1 VSGERTLVGA
11 ARSRY
16 PGEMVRRWLALVPVA
31 AGVLPAQNQVLDVVD
46 GETLYRGGWLV
57 STSIDIDREESLWA
71 GNRRV
76 DDPDAQ
82 HRTRVTTTT
91 GVQYGLRH
99 DLQIGFAVPY
109 VNDDYASNDGDSRT
123 EGLGDVELLAKW
135 RFRGSEAI
143 LFVLMFGSF
152 IPIGLFLFP
161 LTVIFDRLGLSSS
174 LAGLIVVYVIYS
186 LPTALFFKNYFVGF
200 PGELIKAARID
211 GAGLFR
217 IFWSVVLPTARPI
230 LMVVVI
236 MSFTNIWNDF
246 LFALVL
252 APYDSQTVT
261 VGLNNLINVVEE
273 RAEYNV
279 HMAAAL
285 IAALPTALVYVV
297 AGKYF
302 VRGLTA
308 GAVKG

>member
-1 VSGERTLVGA
+1 MKHESGFSRVLIYAALALALGFFALPAWFALVNSFKPLDEIYAGNVFGLPQVWTLQAWGKAWSSACTGA
-11 ARSRY
+11 GECAGLSRY
-16 PGEMVRRWLALVPVA
+16 FINSLLTVVPA
-31 AGVLPAQNQVLDVVD
+31 TAIG
-46 GETLYRGGWLV
+46 TLWGCFNG
-57 STSIDIDREESLWA
+57 
-71 GNRRV
+71 
-76 DDPDAQ
+76 
-82 HRTRVTTTT
+82 
-91 GVQYGLRH
+91 
-99 DLQIGFAVPY
+99 Y
-109 VNDDYASNDGDSRT
+109 V
-123 EGLGDVELLAKW
+123 LAKW
-135 RFRGSEAI
+135 RFARSEAV

-161 LTVIFDRLGLSSS
+161 LTVIFDRMGLSNS
-174 LAGLIVVYVIYS
+174 LAGLVIVYVIYS

-217 IFWSVVLPTARPI
+217 IFWSIVLPTARPI

-252 APYDSQTVT
+252 APSESQTVT

-279 HMAAAL
+279 HMASAI
-285 IAALPTALVYVV
+285 IAALPTALVYVA
-297 AGKYF
+297 AGKHF
-302 VRGLTA
+302 VRGLTS

>member
-1 VSGERTLVGA
+1 MKPKRGPARFFVYAVLALALGFFALPAWFALVNSFKPLDEIYAGNVFGLPRLWTVEPWVKAWSQSCTGAGECQGLSGYFLNSLMVVVPATLVG
-11 ARSRY
+11 
-16 PGEMVRRWLALVPVA
+16 
-31 AGVLPAQNQVLDVVD
+31 
-46 GETLYRGGWLV
+46 TLWGCFNG
-57 STSIDIDREESLWA
+57 
-71 GNRRV
+71 
-76 DDPDAQ
+76 
-82 HRTRVTTTT
+82 
-91 GVQYGLRH
+91 
-99 DLQIGFAVPY
+99 Y
-109 VNDDYASNDGDSRT
+109 V
-123 EGLGDVELLAKW
+123 LAKW
-135 RFRGSEAI
+135 RFARSEAV

-161 LTVIFDRLGLSSS
+161 LTVIFDRLGLSNS
-174 LAGLIVVYVIYS
+174 LAGLVVIYVIYS

-217 IFWSVVLPTARPI
+217 IFWSIVLPTARPI
-230 LMVVVI
+230 MMVVVI

-252 APYDSQTVT
+252 APSDNQTVT
-261 VGLNNLINVVEE
+261 VGLNNLLNVVEE

-297 AGKYF
+297 AGKQF
-302 VRGLTA
+302 VRGLTS

>member
-1 VSGERTLVGA
+1 
-11 ARSRY
+11 
-16 PGEMVRRWLALVPVA
+16 
-31 AGVLPAQNQVLDVVD
+31 
-46 GETLYRGGWLV
+46 
-57 STSIDIDREESLWA
+57 
-71 GNRRV
+71 
-76 DDPDAQ
+76 
-82 HRTRVTTTT
+82 
-91 GVQYGLRH
+91 
-99 DLQIGFAVPY
+99 
-109 VNDDYASNDGDSRT
+109 
-123 EGLGDVELLAKW
+123 
-135 RFRGSEAI
+135 
-143 LFVLMFGSF
+143 MFGSF

-252 APYDSQTVT
+252 APSDSQTVT
-261 VGLNNLINVVEE
+261 VGLNNLITVVED
-273 RAEYNV
+273 RPEYNV

-285 IAALPTALVYVV
+285 IAALPTAIVYAV
-297 AGKYF
+297 AGKHF
-302 VRGLTA
+302 VKGLTS

>member
-1 VSGERTLVGA
+1 VKSHRLLIHAALLLALGFFALPAWFALVNSFKPLDEIYGGNVFGLPGTWTLEAWGKAWNQACTGA
-11 ARSRY
+11 AECRGLSGY
-16 PGEMVRRWLALVPVA
+16 FVNSLLT
-31 AGVLPAQNQVLDVVD
+31 VLPA
-46 GETLYRGGWLV
+46 T
-57 STSIDIDREESLWA
+57 A
-71 GNRRV
+71 
-76 DDPDAQ
+76 
-82 HRTRVTTTT
+82 
-91 GVQYGLRH
+91 
-99 DLQIGFAVPY
+99 IGTMWGCWNGY
-109 VNDDYASNDGDSRT
+109 I
-123 EGLGDVELLAKW
+123 LAKW
-135 RFRGSEAI
+135 RFKGSEAI

-252 APYDSQTVT
+252 APYDNQTVT

-285 IAALPTALVYVV
+285 IAALPTTIVYVL
-297 AGKYF
+297 AGKHF
-302 VRGLTA
+302 VRGLTS

>member
-1 VSGERTLVGA
+1 MKHESGFSRVLIYAALALALGFFALPAWFALVNSFKPLDEIYAGNVFGLPQVWTLQAWSKAWSSACTGA
-11 ARSRY
+11 GECAGLSRY
-16 PGEMVRRWLALVPVA
+16 FINSLLTVVPA
-31 AGVLPAQNQVLDVVD
+31 TAIG
-46 GETLYRGGWLV
+46 TLWGCFNG
-57 STSIDIDREESLWA
+57 
-71 GNRRV
+71 
-76 DDPDAQ
+76 
-82 HRTRVTTTT
+82 
-91 GVQYGLRH
+91 
-99 DLQIGFAVPY
+99 Y
-109 VNDDYASNDGDSRT
+109 V
-123 EGLGDVELLAKW
+123 LAKW
-135 RFRGSEAI
+135 RFARSEAV

-161 LTVIFDRLGLSSS
+161 LTVIFDRMGLSNS
-174 LAGLIVVYVIYS
+174 LAGLVIVYVIYS

-217 IFWSVVLPTARPI
+217 IFWSIVLPTARPI

-252 APYDSQTVT
+252 APSESQTVT

-279 HMAAAL
+279 HMASAI
-285 IAALPTALVYVV
+285 IAALPTALVYVA
-297 AGKYF
+297 AGKHF
-302 VRGLTA
+302 VRGLTS

>member
-1 VSGERTLVGA
+1 MNPKFNL
-11 ARSRY
+11 SRLAIY
-16 PGEMVRRWLALVPVA
+16 AFLALALVFFC
-31 AGVLPAQNQVLDVVD
+31 LPAWFALVNSFKPLD
-46 GETLYRGGWLV
+46 E
-57 STSIDIDREESLWA
+57 I
-71 GNRRV
+71 
-76 DDPDAQ
+76 
-82 HRTRVTTTT
+82 
-91 GVQYGLRH
+91 
-99 DLQIGFAVPY
+99 
-109 VNDDYASNDGDSRT
+109 YASNVFGLPSVWT
-123 EGLGDVELLAKW
+123 IEPWVKAWGTACTGAPECEGLSRYFLNSVLAVVPSTALAAIWGCFNGYVLAKW
-135 RFRGSEAI
+135 RFRGSEAV

-161 LTVIFDRLGLSSS
+161 LTVIFDRMGLSSS
-174 LAGLIVVYVIYS
+174 LAGLVVVYVVYS
-186 LPTALFFKNYFVGF
+186 LPTTLFFKNYFVGF

-211 GAGLFR
+211 GAGLLR

-236 MSFTNIWNDF
+236 MTFTNVWNDF

-285 IAALPTALVYVV
+285 IAALPTAIVYIV
-297 AGKYF
+297 AGKHF
-302 VRGLTA
+302 VRGLTS

>member
-1 VSGERTLVGA
+1 MKHEAGFSRVMIYAALALALGFFALPAWFALVNSFKPLDEIYAGNVFGLPQVWTVQPWIKAWSSACTGAGECSGL
-11 ARSRY
+11 SRY
-16 PGEMVRRWLALVPVA
+16 FINSLMTVVPATVI
-31 AGVLPAQNQVLDVVD
+31 G
-46 GETLYRGGWLV
+46 TLWGCFNG
-57 STSIDIDREESLWA
+57 
-71 GNRRV
+71 
-76 DDPDAQ
+76 
-82 HRTRVTTTT
+82 
-91 GVQYGLRH
+91 
-99 DLQIGFAVPY
+99 Y
-109 VNDDYASNDGDSRT
+109 V
-123 EGLGDVELLAKW
+123 LAKW
-135 RFRGSEAI
+135 RFRRSEAV

-161 LTVIFDRLGLSSS
+161 LTVIFDRMGLSNS
-174 LAGLIVVYVIYS
+174 LVGLVVVYVIYS

-217 IFWSVVLPTARPI
+217 IFWSIVLPTARPI

-252 APYDSQTVT
+252 APSDSQTVT

-279 HMAAAL
+279 HMASAI
-285 IAALPTALVYVV
+285 IAALPTALVYVA
-297 AGKYF
+297 AGKHF
-302 VRGLTA
+302 VRGLTS

>member
-1 VSGERTLVGA
+1 MKPKLDASRA
-11 ARSRY
+11 AIY
-16 PGEMVRRWLALVPVA
+16 AFLALA
-31 AGVLPAQNQVLDVVD
+31 LLFFCLPA
-46 GETLYRGGWLV
+46 WFALV
-57 STSIDIDREESLWA
+57 NSFKPLEEIYA
-71 GNRRV
+71 GNV
-76 DDPDAQ
+76 FGLPSVWTIEPWVKAWATACTGAPDCRGLSGYFINSVIA
-82 HRTRVTTTT
+82 VVPATT
-91 GVQYGLRH
+91 
-99 DLQIGFAVPY
+99 IAAVWVCFNGY
-109 VNDDYASNDGDSRT
+109 V
-123 EGLGDVELLAKW
+123 LAKW
-135 RFRGSEAI
+135 RFRGSEAV

-161 LTVIFDRLGLSSS
+161 LTVIFDRMGLSSS
-174 LAGLIVVYVIYS
+174 LAGLVVVYVIYS
-186 LPTALFFKNYFVGF
+186 LPTTLFFKNYFVGF

-211 GAGLFR
+211 GAGLLR
-217 IFWSVVLPTARPI
+217 IFWSIVLPTAKPI

-236 MSFTNIWNDF
+236 MTFTNVWNDF

-285 IAALPTALVYVV
+285 IAALPTAVVYIV
-297 AGKYF
+297 AGKHF
-302 VRGLTA
+302 VRGLTS

>member
-1 VSGERTLVGA
+1 MKPSFGPALVAIHATLLIALMFFTLPAWFALVNSFKPLEEIIDGNVFGLPQVWSLAAWSKAWSSACTGAAECAGLSGYFANSVMVVVPATLVGA
-11 ARSRY
+11 
-16 PGEMVRRWLALVPVA
+16 
-31 AGVLPAQNQVLDVVD
+31 
-46 GETLYRGGWLV
+46 
-57 STSIDIDREESLWA
+57 LW
-71 GNRRV
+71 GCFN
-76 DDPDAQ
+76 
-82 HRTRVTTTT
+82 
-91 GVQYGLRH
+91 G
-99 DLQIGFAVPY
+99 Y
-109 VNDDYASNDGDSRT
+109 V
-123 EGLGDVELLAKW
+123 LAKW

-161 LTVIFDRLGLSSS
+161 LTIVFDRLGLSSS
-174 LAGLIVVYVIYS
+174 LAGLAIVYIVYA
-186 LPTALFFKNYFVGF
+186 LPSALFFRNYFVGF

-211 GAGLFR
+211 GAGLMR
-217 IFWSVVLPTARPI
+217 IFWYVVLPTAKPI

-252 APYDSQTVT
+252 APSDSQTVT
-261 VGLNNLINVVEE
+261 VGLNNLITVIED
-273 RAEYNV
+273 RPEYNV

>member
-1 VSGERTLVGA
+1 MKHESGFSRVLIYAALALALGFFALPAWFALVNSFKPLDEIYAGNVFGLPQVWTLQAWSKAWGSACTGA
-11 ARSRY
+11 GECAGLSRY
-16 PGEMVRRWLALVPVA
+16 FINSLLTVI
-31 AGVLPAQNQVLDVVD
+31 PATAI
-46 GETLYRGGWLV
+46 GTLWGCFNG
-57 STSIDIDREESLWA
+57 
-71 GNRRV
+71 
-76 DDPDAQ
+76 
-82 HRTRVTTTT
+82 
-91 GVQYGLRH
+91 
-99 DLQIGFAVPY
+99 Y
-109 VNDDYASNDGDSRT
+109 V
-123 EGLGDVELLAKW
+123 LAKW
-135 RFRGSEAI
+135 RFRRSEAV

-161 LTVIFDRLGLSSS
+161 LTVIFDRMGLSNS
-174 LAGLIVVYVIYS
+174 LAGLVIVYVIYS

-217 IFWSVVLPTARPI
+217 IFWSIVLPTARPI

-252 APYDSQTVT
+252 APSESQTVT

-279 HMAAAL
+279 HMASAI
-285 IAALPTALVYVV
+285 IAALPTALVYVA
-297 AGKYF
+297 AGKHF
-302 VRGLTA
+302 VRGLTS

>member
-1 VSGERTLVGA
+1 MNHESGVWRLVIYVVLSVALGFFALPAWFALVNSFKPLDEIYAGNVFGLPRTWTLQPWIKAWSQACTGA
-11 ARSRY
+11 GDCAGLSRY
-16 PGEMVRRWLALVPVA
+16 FINSVLTVVPATVI
-31 AGVLPAQNQVLDVVD
+31 G
-46 GETLYRGGWLV
+46 TLWGCFNG
-57 STSIDIDREESLWA
+57 
-71 GNRRV
+71 
-76 DDPDAQ
+76 
-82 HRTRVTTTT
+82 
-91 GVQYGLRH
+91 
-99 DLQIGFAVPY
+99 Y
-109 VNDDYASNDGDSRT
+109 V
-123 EGLGDVELLAKW
+123 LAKW
-135 RFRGSEAI
+135 RFARSEAV

-161 LTVIFDRLGLSSS
+161 LTVIFDRLGLSNS

-217 IFWSVVLPTARPI
+217 IFWSIVLPTARPI

-252 APYDSQTVT
+252 APFESQTVT

-285 IAALPTALVYVV
+285 IAALPTALVYVA
-297 AGKYF
+297 AGKHF
-302 VRGLTA
+302 VRGLTS